1 MCLYIFKGENA
12 KREHVRVTVSH
23 QRNTKMKV
31 NEIYGAGEKGAGY
44 QKAFLFFF
52 FLMVKREI
60 LLTGQLYIFWVH
72 PKNSYQIP
80 KTDTFFSFFIFSHKR
95 EIESYEKGKR
105 RITDEC
111 F

>member
-52 FLMVKREI
+52 FNGKKRDI
-60 LLTGQLYIFWVH
+60 TNRATVH
-72 PKNSYQIP
+72 FLSPSKKFLSNS
-80 KTDTFFSFFIFSHKR
+80 KD
-95 EIESYEKGKR
+95 
-105 RITDEC
+105 
-111 F
+111 